1 MGKNTKGDFEAV
13 KQVIEN
19 LSNRQE
25 KKAELDKNSNI
36 FCILGVDD
44 FEIRHSNF
52 LEWLFRTNKK
62 FLKSFLTCK
71 EGLSLDE
78 DDTKNL
84 VNSEYEITRE
94 YKENLHGRSVDIV
107 ISFPKVKWVIVIEN
121 KIYSSEGENQLSDYY
136 NYIENS
142 PKFKGFE
149 RKYIYLTL
157 GGQKPSSVDDNIHY
171 VSMSYSSILEI
182 LEKIKTTRKNLRAQ
196 DIFVNN
202 YIDILKDK
210 TVKVM
215 NRVDDYLELYRN
227 HKDVVLEMISYIPNP
242 EKRVEI
248 EKEIINNNPDLILK
262 SDMANVFVVFF
273 NNKVCN
279 FALENGFT
287 KDWIEF
293 GFNNDLNSNNQMS
306 FYLTISKDKENK
318 FKKFIEDFRKEFDR
332 KDKSKDGASY
342 VTFSERLLASN
353 KKNGYLTEEE
363 FQNKIREI
371 ITNLFEDKDSIYN
384 RYVKFILN
392 YKFD

>member
-1 MGKNTKGDFEAV
+1 MSNNTKNNFDEV
-13 KQVIEN
+13 KQVIEK

-25 KKAELDKNSNI
+25 KKDELDKNSNI
-36 FCILGVDD
+36 FCILGIDD

-52 LEWLFRTNKK
+52 LAWIFRTNKK
-62 FLKSFLTCK
+62 FLKAFLTCK
-71 EGLSLDE
+71 DGLGIKE
-78 DDTKNL
+78 DNAEKL
-84 VNSEYEITRE
+84 VNSEYIVDRE
-94 YKENLHGRSVDIV
+94 YKEDLHGRSVDIV
-107 ISFPKVKWVIVIEN
+107 ISFLKEKCVIVIEN
-121 KIYSSEGENQLSDYY
+121 KIYSGEGDKQLSDYY
-136 NYIENS
+136 DGIES
-142 PKFKGFE
+142 SSKFEGFE
-149 RKYIYLTL
+149 QKYVYLTL
-157 GGQKPSSVDDNIHY
+157 NGQKPSSIDDNIHY
-171 VSMSYSSILEI
+171 KSMSYSSILEI

-279 FALENGFT
+279 FALENGFA

-384 RYVKFILN
+384 RYVNFILN
-392 YKFD
+392 YRFD

>member
-1 MGKNTKGDFEAV
+1 MGKNTKGDFVTV

-78 DDTKNL
+78 DDAKNL

-262 SDMANVFVVFF
+262 ETSGNTNAIFY
-273 NNKVCN
+273 NNNVCN
-279 FALENGFT
+279 FALENGFA

-293 GFNNDLNSNNQMS
+293 GFVNAANKMV
-306 FYLTISKDKENK
+306 FYVSISKDKDNK
-318 FKKFIEDFRKEFDR
+318 FKKLVADFRKEFTWD
-332 KDKSKDGASY
+332 DNSKQDAIFVSFNK
-342 VTFSERLLASN
+342 TLLSSN

-384 RYVKFILN
+384 RYVNFILN

>member
-1 MGKNTKGDFEAV
+1 MSNNTKNNFDEV
-13 KQVIEN
+13 KQVIEK

-25 KKAELDKNSNI
+25 KKGELDKNSNI
-36 FCILGVDD
+36 FCILGIDD

-52 LEWLFRTNKK
+52 LAWIFRTNKK
-62 FLKSFLTCK
+62 FLKAFLTCK
-71 EGLSLDE
+71 DGLGIKE
-78 DDTKNL
+78 DNAEKL
-84 VNSEYEITRE
+84 VNSEYIVDRE
-94 YKENLHGRSVDIV
+94 YKEDLHGRSVDIV
-107 ISFPKVKWVIVIEN
+107 ISFLKEKCVIVIEN
-121 KIYSSEGENQLSDYY
+121 KIYSGEGDKQLSDYY
-136 NYIENS
+136 DGIES
-142 PKFKGFE
+142 SGKFEGFE
-149 RKYIYLTL
+149 RKYVYLTL
-157 GGQKPSSVDDNIHY
+157 NGQKPSSIDDNIHY
-171 VSMSYSSILEI
+171 KSMSYSSILEI

-215 NRVDDYLELYRN
+215 NRVDDYFELYIK
-227 HKDVVLEMISYIPNP
+227 HKDIVLEMVSYIPNP

-248 EKEIINNNPDLILK
+248 EKEIINNNSDLVLK
-262 SDMANVFVVFF
+262 ETNGNTNAIFY
-273 NNKVCN
+273 NNNVCN
-279 FALENGFT
+279 FALENGFA

-293 GFNNDLNSNNQMS
+293 GFNNDLKSNNQMS

-371 ITNLFEDKDSIYN
+371 ITNLFEDENSIYN
-384 RYVKFILN
+384 RYVNFILN
-392 YKFD
+392 YRF